1 MLILFFSGVMG
12 TQLIKTQ
19 KCQKYFLKTTKRQLK
34 KTVHKKGAEKATKL
48 RAEQSTHFLV
58 VLLWL
63 CYGSRKKERD
73 SNSIAIFVFI
83 SLLRSSSCKHYSGI

>member
-63 CYGSRKKERD
+63 CYGWSLTMIVCFLKIL
-73 SNSIAIFVFI
+73 SLAALVVF
-83 SLLRSSSCKHYSGI
+83 SMSEQ